1 MSIQV
6 VLAVDGR
13 IMSYALL
20 GDIEG
25 SQTIT
30 IPDDT
35 DLAILSH
42 ARWDGEK
49 LVELPVKPESRLDS
63 ADTVPTLQQQ
73 VADLQAQLAALIA
86 GMKK

>member
-1 MSIQV
+1 MIIKV
-6 VLAVDGR
+6 NLTADGR
-13 IMSYALL
+13 ITSYATI

-49 LVELPVKPESRLDS
+49 VVELPVKPESRLDS

-73 VADLQAQLAALIA
+73 VADLQAQLAALII